1 MLLPP
6 VDVRLSGKEKGNR
19 RKTCCH
25 DLEPVPGGMI
35 GLVIGPRLAS
45 AGIHRDP
52 VYRNLGG
59 GRVGKQ
65 RFRSCHRL
73 CR

>member
-1 MLLPP
+1 MFG
-6 VDVRLSGKEKGNR
+6 LSGKEKGNR

-45 AGIHRDP
+45 AEIYRDP
-52 VYRNLGG
+52 AG

-73 CR
+73 SR

>member
-1 MLLPP
+1 MFG
-6 VDVRLSGKEKGNR
+6 LSRKEKSNR

-35 GLVIGPRLAS
+35 GLVIEPRLAFRE
-45 AGIHRDP
+45 IYKD
-52 VYRNLGG
+52 LGG